1 MTEKGG
7 PPVNEFTKANAML
20 LESVA
25 KQMADGQISL
35 DEFNKLLNTVARFE
49 ERVEASSNH
58 PTDNK

>member
-1 MTEKGG
+1 MS
-7 PPVNEFTKANAML
+7 PVNEFTKANAML

>member
-1 MTEKGG
+1 M
-7 PPVNEFTKANAML
+7 NEFTKANAML

>member
-1 MTEKGG
+1 M
-7 PPVNEFTKANAML
+7 NEFTNANAQL

-25 KQMADGQISL
+25 KQLAEGHISL

-49 ERVEASSNH
+49 ERVEANSIR